1 MSAFAFFGALE
12 IGLLY
17 GLVALGVYL
26 TFRVL
31 DFPDLSVDGS
41 FPMGAAVA
49 ATAIVA
55 GIDPWVATGMAIA
68 AGAAT
73 GWVTAFLAVRCGIL
87 HLLASILT
95 MIAAFSINIRIM
107 GRPNIALLGEET
119 ILTPFEMLGDPM
131 YIRPLVVGVLVL
143 ISAWFIV
150 RLLNSD
156 FGLAL
161 RATGVNSR
169 MVSAQGGSTSFYTY
183 FGLALSN
190 GFVGFSGALFAQT
203 NSFADV
209 TSGVGTIVVGLA
221 AVILGQTLIPGRK
234 IWVAVTA
241 VIVGSVLYRLA
252 VAFAL
257 SSGMFGL
264 QASDLNLV
272 TAVLVAVALIAPKIK
287 GNLKAKK
294 RHSGAQAQAQAQA
307 QNQSQNQVKQAGQ
320 KTAGT
325 VTKTGEVT

>member
-55 GIDPWVATGMAIA
+55 GINPWVATGMAII
-68 AGAAT
+68 AGAMT

-107 GRPNIALLGEET
+107 GRPNVALLGEET
-119 ILTPFEMLGDPM
+119 ILTPFETMGDPM
-131 YIRPLVVGVLVL
+131 LIRPLVVGLLVL
-143 ISAWFIV
+143 ISAWFVV

-156 FGLAL
+156 FGLGL
-161 RATGVNSR
+161 RATGVNAR
-169 MVSAQGGSTSFYTY
+169 MVKAQGASTAFYTY

-234 IWVAVTA
+234 IWVAVLA
-241 VIVGSVLYRLA
+241 VVLGSVLYRLA

-272 TAVLVAVALIAPKIK
+272 TAVLVAFALIAPKIK

-294 RHSGAQAQAQAQA
+294 ANTPVKEQQAVEESKKSGDVA
-307 QNQSQNQVKQAGQ
+307 
-320 KTAGT
+320 
-325 VTKTGEVT
+325 

>member
-12 IGLLY
+12 IGLIY

-49 ATAIVA
+49 ATAIVS
-55 GIDPWVATGMAIA
+55 GVNPWLATGMAII

-107 GRPNIALLGEET
+107 GRPNVALLGEET
-119 ILTPFEMLGDPM
+119 ILTPFEAMGDSML
-131 YIRPLVVGVLVL
+131 IRPLLVGVLVL
-143 ISAWFIV
+143 VSAWVVV

-156 FGLAL
+156 FGLGL
-161 RATGVNSR
+161 RATGVNAR
-169 MVSAQGGSTSFYTY
+169 MVAAQGASTAFYTY
-183 FGLALSN
+183 FCLALSN
-190 GFVGFSGALFAQT
+190 GFVGFAGALFAQT

-221 AVILGQTLIPGRK
+221 AVILGQTLIPGKK
-234 IWVAVTA
+234 IWVAVVA
-241 VIVGSVLYRLA
+241 VILGSVLYRLA

-272 TAVLVAVALIAPKIK
+272 TAILVAIALIAPKLK

-294 RHSGAQAQAQAQA
+294 ANTSASGTQAA
-307 QNQSQNQVKQAGQ
+307 KAGS
-320 KTAGT
+320 KS
-325 VTKTGEVT
+325 GEVV

>member
-49 ATAIVA
+49 ATAIVS
-55 GIDPWVATGMAIA
+55 GINPWVATFMAII

-107 GRPNIALLGEET
+107 GRPNVALLGEET
-119 ILTPFEMLGDPM
+119 ILTPFEMVGDPM
-131 YIRPLVVGVLVL
+131 LVRPLVVGVLVL
-143 ISAWFIV
+143 VSAWFVV

-156 FGLAL
+156 FGLGL
-161 RATGVNSR
+161 RATGVNAR
-169 MVSAQGGSTSFYTY
+169 MVSAQGASTAFYTY

-190 GFVGFSGALFAQT
+190 GFVGFAGALFAQT

-221 AVILGQTLIPGRK
+221 AVILGQTLIPGRR
-234 IWVAVTA
+234 IWVAVVA

-257 SSGMFGL
+257 STGMFGL

-272 TAVLVAVALIAPKIK
+272 TAVLVAAALIAPKIK
-287 GNLKAKK
+287 GNLKSKK
-294 RHSGAQAQAQAQA
+294 LSPPAGG
-307 QNQSQNQVKQAGQ
+307 KQKQ
-320 KTAGT
+320 DKES
-325 VTKTGEVT
+325 GEVV

>member
-12 IGLLY
+12 IGLIY

-55 GIDPWVATGMAIA
+55 GLNPWLATLMAMA
-68 AGAAT
+68 AGALT
-73 GWVTAFLAVRCGIL
+73 GWVTAFLTVRCGIL
-87 HLLASILT
+87 NLLASILT

-107 GRPNIALLGEET
+107 GRPNLALIGEDT
-119 ILTPFEMLGDPM
+119 ILTPFESFADPM
-131 YIRPLVVGVLVL
+131 YVRPLVVAVLVL
-143 ISAWFIV
+143 IMAWITV

-156 FGLAL
+156 FGLGL
-161 RATGVNSR
+161 RATGVNAR
-169 MVSAQGGSTSFYTY
+169 MVSAQGASTAFYTY

-190 GFVGFSGALFAQT
+190 GYVGFAGALFAQT

-234 IWVAVTA
+234 IWVAVLA
-241 VIVGSVLYRLA
+241 VILGSVLYRLA

-272 TAVLVAVALIAPKIK
+272 TAVLVAIALIMPRIK
-287 GNLKAKK
+287 KNIKSKSVK
-294 RHSGAQAQAQAQA
+294 SQMKVSNHSGGKA
-307 QNQSQNQVKQAGQ
+307 
-320 KTAGT
+320 
-325 VTKTGEVT
+325 

>member
-55 GIDPWVATGMAIA
+55 GVNPWLATGMAIL
-68 AGAAT
+68 AGAMT

-107 GRPNIALLGEET
+107 GRPNLALLGEET
-119 ILTPFEMLGDPM
+119 ILTPFESLGDPM
-131 YIRPLVVGVLVL
+131 FIRPLVVGILVL
-143 ISAWFIV
+143 ISSWLVV

-156 FGLAL
+156 FGLGL
-161 RATGVNSR
+161 RATGVNAR
-169 MVSAQGGSTSFYTY
+169 MVRAQGGSTSFYTY

-190 GFVGFSGALFAQT
+190 GFVGFAGALFAQT

-234 IWVAVTA
+234 IWVAVVA

-272 TAVLVAVALIAPKIK
+272 TAVLVAIALIAPKLK
-287 GNLKAKK
+287 GNIAIKK
-294 RHSGAQAQAQAQA
+294 PVNSGA
-307 QNQSQNQVKQAGQ
+307 SGGKQKSGGAL
-320 KTAGT
+320 
-325 VTKTGEVT
+325 

>member
-55 GIDPWVATGMAIA
+55 GINPWVATGMAIL
-68 AGAAT
+68 AGAFT

-119 ILTPFEMLGDPM
+119 ILTPFEAMGDSV

-143 ISAWFIV
+143 ISAWFVV

-156 FGLAL
+156 FGLGL
-161 RATGVNSR
+161 RATGVNAR
-169 MVSAQGGSTSFYTY
+169 MVRAQGGSTSFYTY
-183 FGLALSN
+183 FALALSN
-190 GFVGFSGALFAQT
+190 GFVGFAGALFAQT

-221 AVILGQTLIPGRK
+221 AVILGQTLIPGRR
-234 IWVAVTA
+234 IWVAVLA

-272 TAVLVAVALIAPKIK
+272 TAVLVAIALIAPKMK
-287 GNLKAKK
+287 RNFKAKK
-294 RHSGAQAQAQAQA
+294 GNSPTQKSVVAKQDKASGE
-307 QNQSQNQVKQAGQ
+307 
-320 KTAGT
+320 TL
-325 VTKTGEVT
+325 

>member
-12 IGLLY
+12 LGLIY

-26 TFRVL
+26 TFKVL
-31 DFPDLSVDGS
+31 DFPDLTVDGS

-55 GIDPWVATGMAIA
+55 GVDPWIATVMAIIA
-68 AGAAT
+68 SAVT
-73 GWVTAFLAVRCGIL
+73 GWVTAFLAVKCGIL

-107 GRPNIALLGEET
+107 GRPNIALLGSDT
-119 ILTPFEMLGDPM
+119 ILTPFEAMGDAM

-143 ISAWFIV
+143 ISAIFIV

-156 FGLAL
+156 FGLGL
-161 RATGVNSR
+161 RATGVNAR
-169 MVSAQGGSTSFYTY
+169 MVKAQGASTSFYTY
-183 FGLALSN
+183 FCLALSN
-190 GFVGFSGALFAQT
+190 GFVGFAGALFAQT

-234 IWVAVTA
+234 IWIAVTA

-272 TAVLVAVALIAPKIK
+272 TAVLVAIALIAPKVK
-287 GNLKAKK
+287 GNLNAKK
-294 RHSGAQAQAQAQA
+294 V
-307 QNQSQNQVKQAGQ
+307 VKPA
-320 KTAGT
+320 KSVA
-325 VTKTGEVT
+325 VSKPAKRSGEVA

>member
-12 IGLLY
+12 IGFVY

-49 ATAIVA
+49 ATAIVVGINPWFATALAIIA
-55 GIDPWVATGMAIA
+55 GGL
-68 AGAAT
+68 T

-95 MIAAFSINIRIM
+95 MIAAFSVNIRIM
-107 GRPNIALLGEET
+107 GRPNIALLGEDT
-119 ILTPFEMLGDPM
+119 ILTPFEQLGDAM
-131 YIRPLVVGVLVL
+131 WIRPLVVALL
-143 ISAWFIV
+143 LFFSAWFVV

-156 FGLAL
+156 FGLGL
-161 RATGVNSR
+161 RATGVNAR
-169 MVSAQGGSTSFYTY
+169 MVAAQGASTAFYSY
-183 FGLALSN
+183 FCLVLSN
-190 GFVGFSGALFAQT
+190 GFVGFAGALFAQT

-234 IWVAVTA
+234 IWVAVLA

-252 VAFAL
+252 IAFAL

-272 TAVLVAVALIAPKIK
+272 TAILVAVALVIPRIK
-287 GNLKAKK
+287 KQLRAKK
-294 RHSGAQAQAQAQA
+294 RRTQSTPKAKESLVLSKDKTSGEA
-307 QNQSQNQVKQAGQ
+307 V
-320 KTAGT
+320 
-325 VTKTGEVT
+325 

>member
-49 ATAIVA
+49 ATAIVS
-55 GIDPWVATGMAIA
+55 GINPWVATGMAIL

-119 ILTPFEMLGDPM
+119 ILTPFEALGDSM
-131 YIRPLVVGVLVL
+131 LIRPLIVGLLVL
-143 ISAWFIV
+143 ISALFIV

-156 FGLAL
+156 FGLGL
-161 RATGVNSR
+161 RATGVNAR
-169 MVSAQGGSTSFYTY
+169 MVSAQGASTAFYTY
-183 FGLALSN
+183 FCLALSN

-221 AVILGQTLIPGRK
+221 AVILGQTLIPGKK
-234 IWVAVTA
+234 IWVAVVA
-241 VIVGSVLYRLA
+241 VILGSVLYRLA

-272 TAVLVAVALIAPKIK
+272 TAVLVAIALIAPKLK

-294 RHSGAQAQAQAQA
+294 ANTSAAVGQATERSKSGDA
-307 QNQSQNQVKQAGQ
+307 V
-320 KTAGT
+320 
-325 VTKTGEVT
+325 

>member
-12 IGLLY
+12 IGLIY
-17 GLVALGVYL
+17 GLVALGIYL

-31 DFPDLSVDGS
+31 DFPDLTVDGS

-55 GIDPWVATGMAIA
+55 EINPWLATGLAII

-73 GWVTAFLAVRCGIL
+73 GWVTAFLTIRCGIMN
-87 HLLASILT
+87 LLASILT

-107 GRPNIALLGEET
+107 GRPNMALLGEET
-119 ILTPFEMLGDPM
+119 ILTPFETLGDPM
-131 YIRPLVVGVLVL
+131 LVRPLVVAVLVL
-143 ISAWFIV
+143 IAAILV
-150 RLLNSD
+150 IRLLNSD
-156 FGLAL
+156 FGLGL
-161 RATGVNSR
+161 RATGVNAR
-169 MVSAQGGSTSFYTY
+169 MVAAQGASTAFYTY
-183 FGLALSN
+183 FCLALSN
-190 GFVGFSGALFAQT
+190 GFVGFAGALFAQT

-221 AVILGQTLIPGRK
+221 AVILGQTLIPGKK
-234 IWVAVTA
+234 IWVAVVA
-241 VIVGSVLYRLA
+241 VIIGSVLYRLA

-272 TAVLVAVALIAPKIK
+272 TAVLVAVALVMPR
-287 GNLKAKK
+287 LKRNSKK
-294 RHSGAQAQAQAQA
+294 TRLSILKTKEVKNRSGE
-307 QNQSQNQVKQAGQ
+307 SL
-320 KTAGT
+320 
-325 VTKTGEVT
+325 

>member
-12 IGLLY
+12 IGLIY

-55 GIDPWVATGMAIA
+55 GINPWVATAMAIV

-107 GRPNIALLGEET
+107 GRPNMALLGEDT
-119 ILTPFEMLGDPM
+119 ILTPFEMMGDAM
-131 YIRPLVVGVLVL
+131 YVRPLVVGVLVL
-143 ISAWFIV
+143 ISAWFVV

-156 FGLAL
+156 FGLGL
-161 RATGVNSR
+161 RATGVNAR
-169 MVSAQGGSTSFYTY
+169 MVKAQGASTSFYTY
-183 FGLALSN
+183 FCLALSN
-190 GFVGFSGALFAQT
+190 GFVGFAGALFAQT

-257 SSGMFGL
+257 STGMFGL

-272 TAVLVAVALIAPKIK
+272 TAVLVAAALIAPKIK

-294 RHSGAQAQAQAQA
+294 VVKPAKSKAVSQSG
-307 QNQSQNQVKQAGQ
+307 NTGN
-320 KTAGT
+320 TA
-325 VTKTGEVT
+325 

>member
-55 GIDPWVATGMAIA
+55 GINPWLATGMAIV
-68 AGAAT
+68 AGAMT

-107 GRPNIALLGEET
+107 GRPNVALLGEET
-119 ILTPFEMLGDPM
+119 ILTPFESIGDPM
-131 YIRPLVVGVLVL
+131 LIRPLVVGILVL
-143 ISAWFIV
+143 ISAWFVV

-156 FGLAL
+156 FGLGL
-161 RATGVNSR
+161 RATGVNAR
-169 MVSAQGGSTSFYTY
+169 MVRAQGGSTSFYTY

-190 GFVGFSGALFAQT
+190 GFVGFAGALFAQT

-234 IWVAVTA
+234 IWVAVVA

-272 TAVLVAVALIAPKIK
+272 TAVLVAIALIAPKLK
-287 GNLKAKK
+287 GNMAIKK
-294 RHSGAQAQAQAQA
+294 PVNSGA
-307 QNQSQNQVKQAGQ
+307 SGGKQKSGGAL
-320 KTAGT
+320 
-325 VTKTGEVT
+325 

>member
-1 MSAFAFFGALE
+1 MTSIAFFGTLE
-12 IGLLY
+12 VGLVY

-31 DFPDLSVDGS
+31 DFPDLTVDGS

-49 ATAIVA
+49 ATLIVS
-55 GIDPWVATGMAIA
+55 GVDPWISTIAAIF
-68 AGAAT
+68 AGAAS
-73 GWVTAFLAVRCGIL
+73 GLITAFLTVKCGIL
-87 HLLASILT
+87 NLLSSILT

-119 ILTPFEMLGDPM
+119 ILTPFENMGIDPV
-131 YIRPLVVGVLVL
+131 YARPLVVFILVL
-143 ISAWFIV
+143 ISAWFVV

-156 FGLAL
+156 FGLGL
-161 RATGVNSR
+161 RATGVNAR
-169 MVSAQGGSTSFYTY
+169 MVRAQGASTAFYTY

-234 IWVAVTA
+234 VWVAVVA
-241 VIVGSVLYRLA
+241 VILGSVLYRLA

-264 QASDLNLV
+264 KASDLNLV
-272 TAVLVAVALIAPKIK
+272 TALLVALALVAPKAREQYQKKKKIK
-287 GNLKAKK
+287 EA
-294 RHSGAQAQAQAQA
+294 GA
-307 QNQSQNQVKQAGQ
+307 
-320 KTAGT
+320 
-325 VTKTGEVT
+325 TK

>member
-12 IGLLY
+12 IGMIY

-55 GIDPWVATGMAIA
+55 GINPWVATGMAIV

-107 GRPNIALLGEET
+107 GRPNMALLGEET
-119 ILTPFEMLGDPM
+119 ILTPFEMMGDSM
-131 YIRPLVVGVLVL
+131 YIRPIVVGILVL
-143 ISAWFIV
+143 ISAWFVV

-156 FGLAL
+156 FGLGL
-161 RATGVNSR
+161 RATGVNDR
-169 MVSAQGGSTSFYTY
+169 MVRAQGASTSFYTY
-183 FGLALSN
+183 FCLALSN
-190 GFVGFSGALFAQT
+190 GFVGFAGALFAQT

-221 AVILGQTLIPGRK
+221 AVILGQTLIPGRR
-234 IWVAVTA
+234 IWIAVIA

-272 TAVLVAVALIAPKIK
+272 TAVLVAIALIAPKLK

-294 RHSGAQAQAQAQA
+294 GGKPAENKAVSNSGDQ
-307 QNQSQNQVKQAGQ
+307 
-320 KTAGT
+320 
-325 VTKTGEVT
+325 TGRAA

>member
-12 IGLLY
+12 IGLVY

-55 GIDPWVATGMAIA
+55 GIDPWVATGMAII
-68 AGAAT
+68 AGAMT
-73 GWVTAFLAVRCGIL
+73 GWVTAFLAVKCGIL

-107 GRPNIALLGEET
+107 GRPNMALLGEET
-119 ILTPFEMLGDPM
+119 ILTPFETMGDPVLM
-131 YIRPLVVGVLVL
+131 RPLVVGVLVL
-143 ISAWFIV
+143 FSAWFVV

-156 FGLAL
+156 FGLGL
-161 RATGVNSR
+161 RATGVNAR
-169 MVSAQGGSTSFYTY
+169 MVSAQGASTSFYTY

-190 GFVGFSGALFAQT
+190 GFVGFAGALFAQT

-209 TSGVGTIVVGLA
+209 TSGTGTIVVGLA

-234 IWVAVTA
+234 IWIAVVA

-257 SSGMFGL
+257 STGMFGL

-272 TAVLVAVALIAPKIK
+272 TAVLVAMALIAPKIRSHYR
-287 GNLKAKK
+287 AKK
-294 RHSGAQAQAQAQA
+294 PRSVGISSTGAKGSGEA
-307 QNQSQNQVKQAGQ
+307 V
-320 KTAGT
+320 
-325 VTKTGEVT
+325 

>member
-12 IGLLY
+12 IGLIY

-55 GIDPWVATGMAIA
+55 GINPWVATGLAII
-68 AGAAT
+68 AGAVT
-73 GWVTAFLAVRCGIL
+73 GWVTAFLTVRCGIL
-87 HLLASILT
+87 NLLASILT

-107 GRPNIALLGEET
+107 GRPNLALIGEDT
-119 ILTPFEMLGDPM
+119 ILTPFEAMGDPM
-131 YIRPLVVGVLVL
+131 YVRPLVVGVLVL
-143 ISAWFIV
+143 LSALFIV

-156 FGLAL
+156 FGLGL
-161 RATGVNSR
+161 RATGVNAR
-169 MVSAQGGSTSFYTY
+169 MVAAQGASTAFYTY

-190 GFVGFSGALFAQT
+190 GFVGFAGALFAQT

-221 AVILGQTLIPGRK
+221 AVILGQTLIPGRR
-234 IWVAVTA
+234 IWVAVVA
-241 VIVGSVLYRLA
+241 VILGSVLYRLA

-272 TAVLVAVALIAPKIK
+272 TAVLVAIALIMPRM
-287 GNLKAKK
+287 KK
-294 RHSGAQAQAQAQA
+294 KMKSNRAGGAA
-307 QNQSQNQVKQAGQ
+307 
-320 KTAGT
+320 
-325 VTKTGEVT
+325 

>member
-12 IGLLY
+12 IGLIY

-55 GIDPWVATGMAIA
+55 GINPWIATGLAII
-68 AGAAT
+68 AGAMT
-73 GWVTAFLAVRCGIL
+73 GWVTAFLTVRFGIL
-87 HLLASILT
+87 NLLASILT

-107 GRPNIALLGEET
+107 GRPNLALIGEDT
-119 ILTPFEMLGDPM
+119 ILTPFEAMGDPM

-143 ISAWFIV
+143 LTALLIV

-156 FGLAL
+156 FGLGL
-161 RATGVNSR
+161 RATGVNAR
-169 MVSAQGGSTSFYTY
+169 MVAAQGGSTAFYTY

-190 GFVGFSGALFAQT
+190 GFVGFAGALFAQT

-221 AVILGQTLIPGRK
+221 AVILGQTLIPGRR
-234 IWVAVTA
+234 IWVAVVA
-241 VIVGSVLYRLA
+241 VILGSVLYRLA

-272 TAVLVAVALIAPKIK
+272 TAVLVAIALIMPRMKNKMKSNRA
-287 GNLKAKK
+287 G
-294 RHSGAQAQAQAQA
+294 GAA
-307 QNQSQNQVKQAGQ
+307 
-320 KTAGT
+320 
-325 VTKTGEVT
+325 

>member
-12 IGLLY
+12 IGLVY

-49 ATAIVA
+49 ATAIVS
-55 GIDPWVATGMAIA
+55 GIDPWVATGMAIV
-68 AGAAT
+68 AGAMT
-73 GWVTAFLAVRCGIL
+73 GWVTAFLAVKCGIL

-107 GRPNIALLGEET
+107 GRPNIALLGEVT
-119 ILTPFEMLGDPM
+119 ILTPFESLGDPVF
-131 YIRPLVVGVLVL
+131 IRPLVVGVLVL
-143 ISAWFIV
+143 ISAWFVV

-156 FGLAL
+156 FGLGL
-161 RATGVNSR
+161 RATGVNAR

-190 GFVGFSGALFAQT
+190 GFVGFAGALFAQT

-234 IWVAVTA
+234 IWIAVVA

-272 TAVLVAVALIAPKIK
+272 TAVLVAIALIAPKIRSHFRS
-287 GNLKAKK
+287 KK
-294 RHSGAQAQAQAQA
+294 LSTVKVTNKQSNGSGEAI
-307 QNQSQNQVKQAGQ
+307 
-320 KTAGT
+320 
-325 VTKTGEVT
+325 

>member
-55 GIDPWVATGMAIA
+55 GINPWVATGMAIL
-68 AGAAT
+68 AGAFT

-107 GRPNIALLGEET
+107 GRPNIALLGEDT
-119 ILTPFEMLGDPM
+119 ILTPFEALGDPV
-131 YIRPLVVGVLVL
+131 YIRPIVVGVLVL
-143 ISAWFIV
+143 ISAWAVV

-156 FGLAL
+156 FGLGL
-161 RATGVNSR
+161 RATGVNAR
-169 MVSAQGGSTSFYTY
+169 MVSAQGGSTAFYTY

-190 GFVGFSGALFAQT
+190 GFVGFAGALFAQT

-234 IWVAVTA
+234 IWVAVVA

-272 TAVLVAVALIAPKIK
+272 TAVLVAVALIAPKLK
-287 GNLKAKK
+287 RNFKAKK
-294 RHSGAQAQAQAQA
+294 GSNPAQKSVVAKQGKASGE
-307 QNQSQNQVKQAGQ
+307 
-320 KTAGT
+320 TL
-325 VTKTGEVT
+325 

>member
-12 IGLLY
+12 IGLIY

-55 GIDPWVATGMAIA
+55 GIDPWLATGMAII

-107 GRPNIALLGEET
+107 GRPNMALLGEDT
-119 ILTPFEMLGDPM
+119 ILTPFEMMGDAM
-131 YIRPLVVGVLVL
+131 YVRPLVVGVLVL
-143 ISAWFIV
+143 ISAWFVV

-156 FGLAL
+156 FGLGL
-161 RATGVNSR
+161 RATGVNAR
-169 MVSAQGGSTSFYTY
+169 MVKAQGASTSFYTY
-183 FGLALSN
+183 FCLALSN
-190 GFVGFSGALFAQT
+190 GFVGFAGALFAQT

-257 SSGMFGL
+257 STGMFGL

-272 TAVLVAVALIAPKIK
+272 TAVLVAMALIAPKIK

-294 RHSGAQAQAQAQA
+294 G
-307 QNQSQNQVKQAGQ
+307 VKPVESKAVSNAG
-320 KTAGT
+320 
-325 VTKTGEVT
+325 KTGKAA

>member
-12 IGLLY
+12 IGLIY

-55 GIDPWVATGMAIA
+55 GVNPWLATLLAMV
-68 AGAAT
+68 AGAMT
-73 GWVTAFLAVRCGIL
+73 GWVTAYLTVRWGIL
-87 HLLASILT
+87 NLLASILT

-107 GRPNIALLGEET
+107 GRPNLALLGEET
-119 ILTPFEMLGDPM
+119 ILTPFEAMGDPM
-131 YIRPLVVGVLVL
+131 YIRPLVVAILVFL
-143 ISAWFIV
+143 SAVFVV

-156 FGLAL
+156 FGLGL
-161 RATGVNSR
+161 RATGVNAR
-169 MVSAQGGSTSFYTY
+169 MVAAQGASTAFYTY
-183 FGLALSN
+183 FCLALSN
-190 GFVGFSGALFAQT
+190 GFVGFAGALFAQT

-234 IWVAVTA
+234 IWVAVIA

-272 TAVLVAVALIAPKIK
+272 TAVLVAIALIAPRLK
-287 GNLKAKK
+287 GNLSSKK
-294 RHSGAQAQAQAQA
+294 RRAPAQ
-307 QNQSQNQVKQAGQ
+307 SEVVSKQVK
-320 KTAGT
+320 TS
-325 VTKTGEVT
+325 GEKA

>member
-12 IGLLY
+12 IGLIY

-55 GIDPWVATGMAIA
+55 GINPWVATFMAIV
-68 AGAAT
+68 AGAMT

-107 GRPNIALLGEET
+107 GRPNMALLGEDT
-119 ILTPFEMLGDPM
+119 ILTPFETMGDPM
-131 YIRPLVVGVLVL
+131 LVRPLLVGVLVL
-143 ISAWFIV
+143 LSAWFVI

-156 FGLAL
+156 FGLGL
-161 RATGVNSR
+161 RATGVNAR
-169 MVSAQGGSTSFYTY
+169 MVSAQGASTSFYTY

-221 AVILGQTLIPGRK
+221 AVILGQTLIPGRR
-234 IWVAVTA
+234 IWVAVVA

-272 TAVLVAVALIAPKIK
+272 TAVLVALALIAPKLK
-287 GNLKAKK
+287 GNIKAKK
-294 RHSGAQAQAQAQA
+294 PSPAEAPRASK
-307 QNQSQNQVKQAGQ
+307 QNDSNGGVA
-320 KTAGT
+320 
-325 VTKTGEVT
+325 

>member
-12 IGLLY
+12 IGLIY

-31 DFPDLSVDGS
+31 DFPDLTVDGS

-55 GIDPWVATGMAIA
+55 GVDPWVATVMAVIA
-68 AGAAT
+68 ASIT
-73 GWVTAFLAVRCGIL
+73 GWVTAFLAVKCGIL

-107 GRPNIALLGEET
+107 GRPNIALLGSDT
-119 ILTPFEMLGDPM
+119 ILTPFEAMGDSM
-131 YIRPLVVGVLVL
+131 YVRPLVVGVLVL
-143 ISAWFIV
+143 LSAWFVI

-156 FGLAL
+156 FGLGL

-169 MVSAQGGSTSFYTY
+169 MVKAQGGGVAFYTY
-183 FGLALSN
+183 FALALSN
-190 GFVGFSGALFAQT
+190 GFVGFAGALFAQT

-209 TSGVGTIVVGLA
+209 TSGTGTIVVGLA

-257 SSGMFGL
+257 STGMFGL

-272 TAVLVAVALIAPKIK
+272 TAVLVAVALIAPKLK
-287 GNLKAKK
+287 GNMQAKK
-294 RHSGAQAQAQAQA
+294 GGKPAENKAGS
-307 QNQSQNQVKQAGQ
+307 KQA
-320 KTAGT
+320 KNS
-325 VTKTGEVT
+325 GEVA

>member
-12 IGLLY
+12 IGLVY

-31 DFPDLSVDGS
+31 DFPDLTVDGS

-55 GIDPWVATGMAIA
+55 GVNPWLATLMAIF
-68 AGAAT
+68 AG
-73 GWVTAFLAVRCGIL
+73 GLSGLVTAFLAVRCGIL

-107 GRPNIALLGEET
+107 GRPNMALLGEDT
-119 ILTPFEMLGDPM
+119 ILTPFEQWADPM
-131 YIRPLVVGVLVL
+131 WVRPMLVLVL
-143 ISAWFIV
+143 VSLSAWGVV

-161 RATGVNSR
+161 RATGVNPR
-169 MVSAQGGSTSFYTY
+169 MVRAQGGSTAFYTY

-190 GFVGFSGALFAQT
+190 AFVGFAGALFAQT

-221 AVILGQTLIPGRK
+221 SVILGQTLISGRK
-234 IWVAVTA
+234 IWVAVCA
-241 VIVGSVLYRLA
+241 VILGSVLYRLA

-272 TAVLVAVALIAPKIK
+272 TAILVAAALIAPKMK
-287 GNLKAKK
+287 SKL
-294 RHSGAQAQAQAQA
+294 QAQKRAKEAL
-307 QNQSQNQVKQAGQ
+307 
-320 KTAGT
+320 
-325 VTKTGEVT
+325 

>member
-12 IGLLY
+12 IGLIY

-55 GIDPWVATGMAIA
+55 GVNPWIATLLAMI
-68 AGAAT
+68 AGAMT
-73 GWVTAFLAVRCGIL
+73 GWVTAYLTVRWGIL
-87 HLLASILT
+87 NLLASILT

-107 GRPNIALLGEET
+107 GRPNLALLGEET
-119 ILTPFEMLGDPM
+119 ILTPFESMGDPM
-131 YIRPLVVGVLVL
+131 YIRPLVVAILVFL
-143 ISAWFIV
+143 SAVFVV

-156 FGLAL
+156 FGLGL
-161 RATGVNSR
+161 RATGVNAR
-169 MVSAQGGSTSFYTY
+169 MVAAQGASTAFYTY
-183 FGLALSN
+183 FCLALSN
-190 GFVGFSGALFAQT
+190 GFVGFAGALFAQT

-234 IWVAVTA
+234 IWVAVVA
-241 VIVGSVLYRLA
+241 VIEGSVLYRLA

-272 TAVLVAVALIAPKIK
+272 TAVLVAIALIAPRLK
-287 GNLKAKK
+287 GNLSSKK
-294 RHSGAQAQAQAQA
+294 GSAPAQ
-307 QNQSQNQVKQAGQ
+307 SKVVSKQVK
-320 KTAGT
+320 TS
-325 VTKTGEVT
+325 GEKA

>member
-12 IGLLY
+12 IGLIY

-55 GIDPWVATGMAIA
+55 GINPWIATCLAII
-68 AGAAT
+68 AGAMT
-73 GWVTAFLAVRCGIL
+73 GWVTAFLTVRCGIL
-87 HLLASILT
+87 NLLASILT

-107 GRPNIALLGEET
+107 GRPNIALIGEDT
-119 ILTPFEMLGDPM
+119 ILTPFESLGDSM

-143 ISAWFIV
+143 FSAWFVV

-156 FGLAL
+156 FGLGL
-161 RATGVNSR
+161 RATGVNAR
-169 MVSAQGGSTSFYTY
+169 MVAAQGASTAFYTY

-190 GFVGFSGALFAQT
+190 GFVGFAGALFAQT

-221 AVILGQTLIPGRK
+221 AVILGQTLIPGRR
-234 IWVAVTA
+234 IWVAVLA
-241 VIVGSVLYRLA
+241 VILGSVLYRLA

-272 TAVLVAVALIAPKIK
+272 TAILVAIALIMPRM
-287 GNLKAKK
+287 KK
-294 RHSGAQAQAQAQA
+294 NMKKKNSPVDKSGAGD
-307 QNQSQNQVKQAGQ
+307 KR
-320 KTAGT
+320 
-325 VTKTGEVT
+325 KTGGEA

>member
-55 GIDPWVATGMAIA
+55 GINPWVATAMAIL

-107 GRPNIALLGEET
+107 GRPNMALLGEET
-119 ILTPFEMLGDPM
+119 ILTPFEAIGDPM
-131 YIRPLVVGVLVL
+131 LMRPLLVGILVLV
-143 ISAWFIV
+143 SAWFVV

-156 FGLAL
+156 FGLGL
-161 RATGVNSR
+161 RATGVNAR

-190 GFVGFSGALFAQT
+190 GFVGFAGALFAQT

-234 IWVAVTA
+234 IWVAVLA

-257 SSGMFGL
+257 STGMFGL

-272 TAVLVAVALIAPKIK
+272 TAVLVAIALIAPKLK
-287 GNLKAKK
+287 GNLKSKK
-294 RHSGAQAQAQAQA
+294 PSSPAQSKVVSKQVEKSGDVA
-307 QNQSQNQVKQAGQ
+307 
-320 KTAGT
+320 
-325 VTKTGEVT
+325 

>member
-12 IGLLY
+12 IGLIY

-55 GIDPWVATGMAIA
+55 GIDPWLATGMAII

-107 GRPNIALLGEET
+107 GRPNMALLGEDT
-119 ILTPFEMLGDPM
+119 ILTPFEMMGDAM
-131 YIRPLVVGVLVL
+131 YVRPLVVGVLVL
-143 ISAWFIV
+143 ISAWFVV

-156 FGLAL
+156 FGLGL
-161 RATGVNSR
+161 RATGVNAR
-169 MVSAQGGSTSFYTY
+169 MVKAQGASTSFYTY
-183 FGLALSN
+183 FCLALSN
-190 GFVGFSGALFAQT
+190 GFVGFAGALFAQT

-257 SSGMFGL
+257 STGMFGL

-272 TAVLVAVALIAPKIK
+272 TAVLVAMALIAPKIK

-294 RHSGAQAQAQAQA
+294 G
-307 QNQSQNQVKQAGQ
+307 VKPVESKAVSNAGN
-320 KTAGT
+320 
-325 VTKTGEVT
+325 TGKAA

>member
-55 GIDPWVATGMAIA
+55 GINPWVATGMAIL
-68 AGAAT
+68 AGAFT

-119 ILTPFEMLGDPM
+119 ILTPFEAMGDSV

-143 ISAWFIV
+143 ISAWFVV

-156 FGLAL
+156 FGLGL
-161 RATGVNSR
+161 RATGVNAR
-169 MVSAQGGSTSFYTY
+169 MVRAQGGSTSFYTY
-183 FGLALSN
+183 FALALSN
-190 GFVGFSGALFAQT
+190 GFVGFAGALFAQT

-221 AVILGQTLIPGRK
+221 AVILGQTLIPGRR
-234 IWVAVTA
+234 IWVAVLA
-241 VIVGSVLYRLA
+241 VIIGSVLYRLA

-272 TAVLVAVALIAPKIK
+272 TAVLVAMALIAPKMK
-287 GNLKAKK
+287 RNFKAKK
-294 RHSGAQAQAQAQA
+294 GNSPAQKSVVAKQGKASG
-307 QNQSQNQVKQAGQ
+307 
-320 KTAGT
+320 
-325 VTKTGEVT
+325 ERL

>member
-49 ATAIVA
+49 ATVIVA
-55 GIDPWVATGMAIA
+55 GINPWVATLMAIM

-107 GRPNIALLGEET
+107 GKPNMALLGEET
-119 ILTPFEMLGDPM
+119 ILTPFEAIGDPVL
-131 YIRPLVVGVLVL
+131 IRPLIVGLLVLV
-143 ISAWFIV
+143 SAWLVV

-161 RATGVNSR
+161 RATGVNAR
-169 MVSAQGGSTSFYTY
+169 MVSAQGASTSFYTY

-190 GFVGFSGALFAQT
+190 GFVGFAGALFAQT

-234 IWVAVTA
+234 IWVAVVA

-257 SSGMFGL
+257 STGMFGL

-272 TAVLVAVALIAPKIK
+272 TAVLVAIALIAPKIK
-287 GNLKAKK
+287 GNLTPKK
-294 RHSGAQAQAQAQA
+294 INHPAQKHVEQEKESGDVA
-307 QNQSQNQVKQAGQ
+307 
-320 KTAGT
+320 
-325 VTKTGEVT
+325 

>member
-1 MSAFAFFGALE
+1 MSFFAFLGTLE
-12 IGLLY
+12 IGLVY

-31 DFPDLSVDGS
+31 DFPDLTVDGS

-55 GIDPWVATGMAIA
+55 SVNPWVATLLAIF
-68 AGAAT
+68 AG
-73 GWVTAFLAVRCGIL
+73 GLCGLVTAFLAIRCGIL

-107 GRPNIALLGEET
+107 GRPNLALLGEDT
-119 ILTPFEMLGDPM
+119 ILTPFELLAMDIGIDSGIMRLGVVLL
-131 YIRPLVVGVLVL
+131 LVVF
-143 ISAWFIV
+143 SAWFIT
-150 RLLNSD
+150 RLLASD
-156 FGLAL
+156 FGLGL

-169 MVSAQGGSTSFYTY
+169 MVSAQGGNTALYTY

-190 GFVGFSGALFAQT
+190 GLVGFSGALFAQT

-234 IWVAVTA
+234 IWVAVVA
-241 VIVGSVLYRLA
+241 VILGSVLYRLA

-264 QASDLNLV
+264 QASDLNLI
-272 TAVLVAVALIAPKIK
+272 TALLVAVALIAPKMKTTIQRK
-287 GNLKAKK
+287 KKQASTAKK
-294 RHSGAQAQAQAQA
+294 LA
-307 QNQSQNQVKQAGQ
+307 
-320 KTAGT
+320 
-325 VTKTGEVT
+325 

>member
-1 MSAFAFFGALE
+1 MSFFAFLGTLE
-12 IGLLY
+12 IGLVY

-26 TFRVL
+26 TFRIL

-49 ATAIVA
+49 ATAIIA
-55 GIDPWVATGMAIA
+55 GFNPWVATLLAIA
-68 AGAAT
+68 AG
-73 GWVTAFLAVRCGIL
+73 GLCGLVTAFLAVRCGIL

-107 GRPNIALLGEET
+107 GSPNLSLLGEDT
-119 ILTPFEMLGDPM
+119 LFTPFEMLAFENGLDEGI
-131 YIRPLVVGVLVL
+131 IRLAIVLALVVA
-143 ISAWFIV
+143 SAWFIT
-150 RLLNSD
+150 RLLASD
-156 FGLAL
+156 FGLGL

-169 MVSAQGGSTSFYTY
+169 MVNAQGGNTDLYTY

-190 GFVGFSGALFAQT
+190 GLVGFSGALFAQT

-221 AVILGQTLIPGRK
+221 AVILGQTLLPGRK
-234 IWVAVTA
+234 IWVAVIA
-241 VIVGSVLYRLA
+241 VILGSILYRLA

-264 QASDLNLV
+264 QASDLNLI
-272 TAVLVAVALIAPKIK
+272 TALLVAVALIAPRMK
-287 GNLKAKK
+287 GKLTRGKSKPSATTKK
-294 RHSGAQAQAQAQA
+294 LA
-307 QNQSQNQVKQAGQ
+307 
-320 KTAGT
+320 
-325 VTKTGEVT
+325 